1 MEAIQ
6 YKLSSFE
13 GPLDLLLF
21 LISKNK
27 LSIWEISLGDLVDQ
41 YMEHIEA
48 MRENDLDVASEF
60 LEMAARLVYIK
71 TVSLLP
77 KHEQNE
83 EVEKELKGQL
93 LEYQLC
99 REMAAKLQ
107 AMGTGFGRI
116 VREPMKAEENKEY
129 GCIHLPELL
138 VSAYLNAVG
147 RGFRRVPPPAALFQ
161 PLVTQREVSVSS
173 RVIHILRRLRKQPT
187 MRYFSI
193 YDGIFNRSELV
204 ATFMAVLELVRAGR
218 VTLSGERDR
227 EMLMTLNTS
236 RRREDAEEQE
246 ERQREGE

>member
-6 YKLSSFE
+6 YKLSAFE
-13 GPLDLLLF
+13 GPLELLLH
-21 LISKNK
+21 LINKNK
-27 LSIWEISLGDLVDQ
+27 LNIWEISLGDLVDQ
-41 YMEHIEA
+41 YMEQIEA
-48 MRENDLDVASEF
+48 MRREDLDVASEF

-107 AMGTGFGRI
+107 VMSSGFNRY
-116 VREPMKAEENKEY
+116 VRQPMKAEEDKEY

-138 VSAYLNAVG
+138 ISAYLNAVG
-147 RGFRRVPPPAALFQ
+147 RGFRRVPPPVTVFQ
-161 PLVTQREVSVSS
+161 PLVVQKEVSVSS

-187 MRYFSI
+187 MKYFSL

-204 ATFMAVLELVRAGR
+204 STFMAVLELVKAGR
-218 VTLSGERDR
+218 IMLTGERDK

-236 RRREDAEEQE
+236 RKRPTDNTEENLIGSE
-246 ERQREGE
+246 